1 MNQQVDER
9 LFVDCAARRHSQCMV
24 QFKRADG
31 SVAMRCI
38 CDCGHRDQ
46 QERDPKYGVPA

>member
-1 MNQQVDER
+1 MSEPT
-9 LFVDCAARRHSQCMV
+9 LEMCRRGWHSECMV

-31 SVAMRCI
+31 TVAMRCT

-46 QERDPKYGVPA
+46 TERDPSEGVPA

>member
-1 MNQQVDER
+1 MKEQVDER
-9 LFVDCAARRHSQCMV
+9 VFMQCQDGNHSQCMV

-31 SVAMRCI
+31 TVAMRCT

-46 QERDPKYGVPA
+46 MERDPSEGIPA